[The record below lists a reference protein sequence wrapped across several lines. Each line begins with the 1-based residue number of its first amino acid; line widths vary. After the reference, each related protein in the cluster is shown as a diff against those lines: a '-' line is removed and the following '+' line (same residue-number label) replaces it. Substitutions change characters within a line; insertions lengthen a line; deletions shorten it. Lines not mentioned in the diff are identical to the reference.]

1 MIKVFIINGQGG
13 AGKNTFV
20 DFIYDF
26 EEYVYEMSSIDPIKE
41 IAKKFCWNQA
51 KTEKDRKFLSD
62 LKNLSIE
69 YNNFP
74 FTYCLNKIYK
84 IQNNL
89 KYIDDSKNVFIFVFI
104 REPKEILKLR
114 DALISQKIFC
124 ETILI
129 KRPFRK
135 LFNNQSDDNVYNFL
149 YDHEIENFG
158 TLEDLKEKAKLFI
171 DEQN

>member
-89 KYIDDSKNVFIFVFI
+89 KYIEISSNLLLYRFRVGVNRGEIKSFNLIVEDVDGQIYEDVCEDGKLNGKAFNSKILCVFDNYLDV
-104 REPKEILKLR
+104 
-114 DALISQKIFC
+114 LIG
-124 ETILI
+124 
-129 KRPFRK
+129 
-135 LFNNQSDDNVYNFL
+135 L
-149 YDHEIENFG
+149 Y
-158 TLEDLKEKAKLFI
+158 
-171 DEQN
+171 